1 LSYLVNPIVNWLLSH
16 AYGQGGTVA
25 VPYAGSPAV
34 VPRGPFPPGVQDILN
49 QVASFYT
56 RETLAPGDAIQW
68 CFLVGGPGNGKSEAL
83 RELASMLAIPGIL
96 PTKIPGQP
104 VPRTVPL
111 DWQTNPYPLPPR
123 YSVAFI
129 NDASIPRAD
138 ADPVT
143 GPGSLFLDLQCAVQ
157 HLLSP
162 QTPIALL
169 VNVNRGILVEEANF
183 LQRPNTTF
191 ETPAGNPAAQILRWL
206 ACPSPTA
213 GGYETS
219 QLSTLTTVV
228 PAAPR
233 TPYYGQ
239 IQLAFGPAEAR
250 LKLCVHIV
258 FLDTLSMLEPTPMS
272 RGATIDFSAQ
282 PPKPADYNTLGS
294 LRAVDVPRDLTTAGQ
309 FIAKV
314 VAEDKWGNGAC
325 KDAST
330 GQTCE
335 AFSTCPFAQNTK
347 WLQNDSLHCRFLD
360 ALRATEVAAGKRF
373 TYRELLEHLS
383 LAIIGKPEPSWL
395 TGSPPCEWTRDRIQ
409 PATKAGAFAL
419 ASHRIYANLF
429 AVSDPAARHKLE
441 RPRTGDTVYAPLH
454 ALLQTGN
461 AFTRPQAFARAFTII
476 DPARDTNP
484 WNGDRTK
491 VLDAVESL
499 DVINPSDQASQW
511 PGLPADSHSDIERTL
526 DQVLREEIAT
536 ELHLGSKASANR
548 VRALRRWRSL
558 SLLLQFGLA
567 QGQLAFGD
575 AIQAWLAEQELA
587 LREAPRSG
595 LGDGIY
601 RLIMP
606 SAQNDKLF
614 LAPLRPRTY
623 CLVGTPPKETIL
635 TPVSANDL
643 QVVIIPY
650 GDSLLAEV
658 QVNRI
663 RERLNPLPLATL
675 VVDLS
680 IAREALLHAQQL
692 SRSFTEIGHTA
703 FARIERA
710 RASLVSRTRSSKSAV
725 YFTDD
730 LERLFML
737 TPSPAGV
744 ASVRVQSPN

>member
-1 LSYLVNPIVNWLLSH
+1 MSFLVNPIVNWLLSH

-25 VPYAGSPAV
+25 VPYAGPPSV
-34 VPRGPFPPGVQDILN
+34 VPRGPFPSGVQDILN
-49 QVASFYT
+49 KIASFY
-56 RETLAPGDAIQW
+56 AQGAQPGDTIQW

-83 RELASMLAIPGIL
+83 RELASMLGIPDIL
-96 PTKIPGQP
+96 PNKVLGQP
-104 VPRTVPL
+104 VPRTVPR
-111 DWQTNPYPLPPR
+111 DWQTNPHPLPPN
-123 YSVAFI
+123 YTVAFV
-129 NDASIPRAD
+129 NDASIPRTD
-138 ADPVT
+138 ADPVN
-143 GPGSLFLDLQCAVQ
+143 GLGSLFLDLECAIQ
-157 HLLSP
+157 RLLGPQSP
-162 QTPIALL
+162 ISLL

-183 LQRPNTTF
+183 LERPNAAF
-191 ETPAGNPAAQILRWL
+191 ESPAGKPATQILRWL
-206 ACPSPTA
+206 ANPANSV
-213 GGYETS
+213 GEHETS
-219 QLSTLTTVV
+219 ALGTLTTVV
-228 PAAPR
+228 PTTSR

-239 IQLAFGPAEAR
+239 ILLDFGPSESR
-250 LKLCVHIV
+250 RKLCVHIV
-258 FLDTLSMLEPTPMS
+258 FLDTLSMLEPTPIS
-272 RGATIDFSAQ
+272 NGATIDFSVQ
-282 PPKPADYNTLGS
+282 PPKPTDYNTIGS
-294 LRAVDVPRDLTTAGQ
+294 LRAIDVPRDQTTAGQ
-309 FIAKV
+309 FVRKI
-314 VAEDKWGNGAC
+314 VADEKWANGAC

-330 GQTCE
+330 GQLCE
-335 AFSTCPFAQNTK
+335 AFSTCPFAQNTR
-347 WLQNDSLHCRFLD
+347 WLQDDSLRHRFLD
-360 ALRATEVAAGKRF
+360 TLRATEVAASKRF

-383 LAIIGKPEPSWL
+383 LAIIGKPESSWL
-395 TGSPPCEWTRDRIQ
+395 AGARPCEWTRDRMQ
-409 PATKAGAFAL
+409 SGTKGAAFAL

-429 AVSDPAARHKLE
+429 AISDPATKHRLE
-441 RPRTGDTVYAPLH
+441 RPRVGDTIYGPMH
-454 ALLQTGN
+454 ELLQTGS
-461 AFTRPQAFARAFTII
+461 ASTRPQAFARAFTII
-476 DPARDTNP
+476 DPARDTDP
-484 WNGDRTK
+484 WHGDRAK

-499 DVINPSDQASQW
+499 DVVNPSDQARQW
-511 PGLPADSHSDIERTL
+511 PDLPVNSHSDIERTL

-548 VRALRRWRSL
+548 VRVLRRWRSL
-558 SLLLQFGLA
+558 ALLRQFGLA
-567 QGQLAFGD
+567 QGRLAFGE
-575 AIQAWLAEQELA
+575 AIQAWLVEQELA

-606 SAQNDKLF
+606 SAQNDKIF

-623 CLVGTPPKETIL
+623 CLVGTPPKDTIL

-650 GDSLLAEV
+650 GDALLAEV

-730 LERLFML
+730 LEHLFML
-737 TPSPAGV
+737 TPSPTGSAPI
-744 ASVRVQSPN
+744 RVQLPV